1 MGKISKKEKDEI
13 IKGMRDA
20 TMDKL
25 NEMTIPDENDANRM
39 AEQLF
44 LLYHSMTEVGFTKA
58 QAMELVKHVMA
69 LGAKI

>member
-13 IKGMRDA
+13 IKGMRDS

-25 NEMTIPDENDANRM
+25 AIPDENDANKM

-44 LLYHSMTEVGFTKA
+44 LLYHAMTEVGFTKA